1 MRTRTPQYVE
11 YAWDVKIVGPIGDMI
26 FTDQKGDQFQ
36 RMKNIYIE
44 NGSRLAPLIDFIK
57 RHEINWQ
64 IHGVYIV
71 EVEGD
76 EDNAPVKVTS
86 TLQNVTSHIDPC
98 KVGED
103 AQHIK
108 CHQITWI
115 LSMNDAHIVT
125 AADNYRLSDCF
136 AAHRRRLKRNCSGPT
151 AICAST
157 MVGKKAKVASPCGSP
172 SASPSASPAPAPRPA
187 VQQEAPEAEGGSS
200 PAAKGAGKH
209 GKAAGS
215 AAGSADVFPR
225 RELEFPEEQAEG
237 EAEAGAGND
246 GQDAGASGD

>member
-1 MRTRTPQYVE
+1 
-11 YAWDVKIVGPIGDMI
+11 
-26 FTDQKGDQFQ
+26 
-36 RMKNIYIE
+36 
-44 NGSRLAPLIDFIK
+44 
-57 RHEINWQ
+57 
-64 IHGVYIV
+64 
-71 EVEGD
+71 
-76 EDNAPVKVTS
+76 
-86 TLQNVTSHIDPC
+86 
-98 KVGED
+98 
-103 AQHIK
+103 
-108 CHQITWI
+108 
-115 LSMNDAHIVT
+115 MNDAHIVT
-125 AADNYRLSDCF
+125 AAGNYRLSDCF
-136 AAHRRRLKRNCSGPT
+136 AAHRRRLTRNGSGPT

-157 MVGKKAKVASPCGSP
+157 MVGKKAKVASPSGSP